1 MQWNRWAPALSEQ
14 QAEPTSA
21 VSPARSV
28 PPHFAALNQ
37 SQISGCKQLRDR
49 ESISFASCCRQLP
62 NCQNVEIWSKTSHCS
77 STCWALA
84 VPQSLS
90 YNSLKL
96 WRGKAWHSTSLCR
109 LKDTWMSQWLSSC
122 NKYSLHMLWAAVLLP
137 RSTHHAPSPGQDDPV
152 VTLWTGGKSTS
163 SSSSVKDF
171 SNNLRWGPQDV
182 SEELPKLAYPPQFPL
197 QQFPTAAGSQ
207 CCLTNPRRRSRNT
220 ISSPKPITQVTE
232 QPHCCSKKLSNFQE
246 SNIWLFSCAAV
257 QC

>member
-1 MQWNRWAPALSEQ
+1 MLGP
-14 QAEPTSA
+14 
-21 VSPARSV
+21 
-28 PPHFAALNQ
+28 
-37 SQISGCKQLRDR
+37 
-49 ESISFASCCRQLP
+49 
-62 NCQNVEIWSKTSHCS
+62 S
-77 STCWALA
+77 STT
-84 VPQSLS
+84 VTNS

-122 NKYSLHMLWAAVLLP
+122 NKYSLHTLWAAVLLP

-152 VTLWTGGKSTS
+152 VTLWAGGKSTS
-163 SSSSVKDF
+163 GSSSVKDF

-232 QPHCCSKKLSNFQE
+232 QPHCCSKSFQTSKKVTFDFFPVLRYNANRKME
-246 SNIWLFSCAAV
+246 LMKSTFKAYPALPLISGGQTKIKAHRVMFSEISS
-257 QC
+257 Q